1 MKLDILNMDEQ
12 LNSQVNQGEKVNDV
26 VMSNIGLNRYLT
38 RIYLT
43 SGAALMLTLA
53 SSYACIAFPGLQ
65 VYSELLFMGGG
76 AISFLS
82 FQRAQDIRPKFF
94 E

>member
-1 MKLDILNMDEQ
+1 
-12 LNSQVNQGEKVNDV
+12 
-26 VMSNIGLNRYLT
+26 MSNIGLNRYLT

-53 SSYACIAFPGLQ
+53 SSYVCIAFPAIQ
-65 VYSELLFMGGG
+65 AYSDFLFIGGG

-82 FQRAQDIRPKFF
+82 FKRAQDIRPKFF